1 MNITGGYMK
10 RICEIIASLVL
21 LVIFS
26 PIILI
31 TALLVRIFLGSP
43 VIFSQVRP
51 GKDCKPFKLLK
62 FRSMTN
68 ECDENGN
75 LLPNEMR
82 KNRFGKLLRSTSLD
96 ELPEL
101 INIIKGEMSFVGPR
115 PLRMEY
121 IPRYRGDQIRRHEV
135 KPGITGWAQINGR
148 NDVSFTERF
157 KMDVW
162 YVDNRCFLLNVK
174 ILFLTFVKVLKRENI
189 EGKTVNNQPF
199 DGTN

>member
-1 MNITGGYMK
+1 
-10 RICEIIASLVL
+10 
-21 LVIFS
+21 
-26 PIILI
+26 
-31 TALLVRIFLGSP
+31 
-43 VIFSQVRP
+43 
-51 GKDCKPFKLLK
+51 
-62 FRSMTN
+62 
-68 ECDENGN
+68 
-75 LLPNEMR
+75 MR
-82 KNRFGKLLRSTSLD
+82 KNKFGKMLRSTSLD

-101 INIIKGEMSFVGPR
+101 INIIKGDMSFVGPR

-162 YVDNRCFLLNVK
+162 YVDNKSFLLNVK
-174 ILFLTFVKVLKRENI
+174 ILFLTFVKVLKRENV
-189 EGKTVNNQPF
+189 EGKTVDNKPF

>member
-1 MNITGGYMK
+1 MK
-10 RICEIIASLVL
+10 RIFEIIASLIL

-26 PIILI
+26 PVILI

-43 VIFSQVRP
+43 VIFSQIRP
-51 GKDCKPFKLLK
+51 GKNCKPFKLLK

-68 ECDENGN
+68 ECDEKGN

-82 KNRFGKLLRSTSLD
+82 KNKFGKMLRSTSLD

-101 INIIKGEMSFVGPR
+101 INIIKGDMSFVGPR

-162 YVDNRCFLLNVK
+162 YVDNKSFLLNVK
-174 ILFLTFVKVLKRENI
+174 ILFLTFVKVLKRENV
-189 EGKTVNNQPF
+189 EGKTVDNQPF

>member
-1 MNITGGYMK
+1 MK
-10 RICEIIASLVL
+10 RIFEIIASLVL

-26 PIILI
+26 PVILI

-43 VIFSQVRP
+43 VIFSQIRP
-51 GKDCKPFKLLK
+51 GKNCKPFKLLK

-68 ECDENGN
+68 ECDEQGN

-82 KNRFGKLLRSTSLD
+82 KNKFGKLLRSTSLD

-101 INIIKGEMSFVGPR
+101 INIIKGDMSFVGPR

-121 IPRYRGDQIRRHEV
+121 ISRYRGNQIRRHEV

-148 NDVSFTERF
+148 NNLSFTERF

-162 YVDNRCFLLNVK
+162 YVDNKSFLLNVK
-174 ILFLTFVKVLKRENI
+174 ILLLTFVKVLKRENV
-189 EGKTVNNQPF
+189 EGKTVDNQPF

>member
-1 MNITGGYMK
+1 MK

-21 LVIFS
+21 LIMLS
-26 PIILI
+26 PVILI
-31 TALLVRIFLGSP
+31 TSLLVRIFLGAP
-43 VIFSQVRP
+43 IVFFQVRP

-68 ECDENGN
+68 ECDESGN

-82 KNRFGKLLRSTSLD
+82 KTKFGKLLRSTSLD

-101 INIIKGEMSFVGPR
+101 INIIKGDMSFVGPR
-115 PLRMEY
+115 PLRMGY
-121 IPRYRGDQIRRHEV
+121 IQHYSGDQIRRHEV
-135 KPGITGWAQINGR
+135 KPGITGWAQVNGR
-148 NDVSFTERF
+148 NEISFTDRF

-162 YVDNRCFLLNVK
+162 YVDNKSFLLDLK
-174 ILFLTFVKVLKRENI
+174 ILYLTVIKVLKRENI
-189 EGKTVNNQPF
+189 EGRSVNNQPF

>member
-1 MNITGGYMK
+1 MK
-10 RICEIIASLVL
+10 RIFEIIASLVL

-26 PIILI
+26 PVILI

-43 VIFSQVRP
+43 VIFSQIRP
-51 GKDCKPFKLLK
+51 GKNCKPFKLLK

-68 ECDENGN
+68 ECDAQGN

-82 KNRFGKLLRSTSLD
+82 KNKFGKMLRSTSLD

-101 INIIKGEMSFVGPR
+101 INIIKGDMSFVGPR

-162 YVDNRCFLLNVK
+162 YVDNKSFLLNVK
-174 ILFLTFVKVLKRENI
+174 ILFLTFVKVLKRENV
-189 EGKTVNNQPF
+189 EGKTVDNQPF

>member
-1 MNITGGYMK
+1 MK

-21 LVIFS
+21 L
-26 PIILI
+26 IILSPVIVI
-31 TALLVRIFLGSP
+31 TSLLVRIFLGAP
-43 VIFSQVRP
+43 VIFFQIRP

-62 FRSMTN
+62 FRTMTN
-68 ECDENGN
+68 ECDEKGN

-82 KNRFGKLLRSTSLD
+82 KTKFGKLLRSTSLD

-101 INIIKGEMSFVGPR
+101 INIIKGDMSFVGPR

-121 IPRYRGDQIRRHEV
+121 IQRYQGDQIRRHEV
-135 KPGITGWAQINGR
+135 KPGITGWAQVNGR
-148 NDVSFTERF
+148 NEISFTERF

-162 YVDNRCFLLNVK
+162 YVDNKSYLLNLK
-174 ILFLTFVKVLKRENI
+174 ILFLTIIKVLTRENV

>member
-1 MNITGGYMK
+1 MNTTGGYMK
-10 RICEIIASLVL
+10 RIFEIIASLVL

-26 PIILI
+26 PVILI
-31 TALLVRIFLGSP
+31 TALLVRMFLGSP
-43 VIFSQVRP
+43 VIFSQIRP
-51 GKDCKPFKLLK
+51 GKNCKPFKLLK

-68 ECDENGN
+68 ECDEQGN

-82 KNRFGKLLRSTSLD
+82 KNKFGKMLRSTSLD

-101 INIIKGEMSFVGPR
+101 INIIKGDMSFVGPR

-148 NDVSFTERF
+148 NEVSFTERF

-162 YVDNRCFLLNVK
+162 YVDNKSFLLNVK
-174 ILFLTFVKVLKRENI
+174 ILFLTFVKVLKRENV
-189 EGKTVNNQPF
+189 EGKTVDNQPF